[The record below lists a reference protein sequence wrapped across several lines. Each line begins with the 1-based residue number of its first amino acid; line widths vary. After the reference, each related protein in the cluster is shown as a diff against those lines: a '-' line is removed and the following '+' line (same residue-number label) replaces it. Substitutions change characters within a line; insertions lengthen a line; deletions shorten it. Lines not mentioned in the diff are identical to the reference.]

1 MKTIACFSV
10 WVMLA
15 SGFVKGDEVTD
26 WNHIMLTAML
36 TPPVTPTPVA
46 TRTAAIFQSAVF
58 DAANGVDPRYKPIYV
73 PPGNAVTDWSAI
85 ASTTIVKNGGKP
97 AGASAVWCAYTSLA
111 VYDAVNAITGEYRPF
126 YYHGAAS
133 PDASVEAGTV
143 TAAHRL
149 LVNYFPAQQPRPPLR
164 PPAGISEAIKENLY
178 VNSQ

>member
-85 ASTTIVKNGGKP
+85 ASTTIVKMEESRRAP
-97 AGASAVWCAYTSLA
+97 PRFGAPIRAW
-111 VYDAVNAITGEYRPF
+111 PF
-126 YYHGAAS
+126 MT
-133 PDASVEAGTV
+133 P
-143 TAAHRL
+143 
-149 LVNYFPAQQPRPPLR
+149 
-164 PPAGISEAIKENLY
+164 
-178 VNSQ
+178 